1 MAAAEPSL
9 AELGRSGL
17 RAWSGLVREEFLPE
31 LQGPR
36 GVAAYRE
43 MAANDPVVGAVLF
56 AVEMTLRGV
65 PWSVE
70 PAGREAAQREG
81 ARFLESVRDDMSHGF
96 EDFLVE
102 VLGMLVHGWAW
113 FEIVWKRRLGDP
125 AAPAARSRFPD
136 GRVGIRKLAL
146 RGQETLLRWEFD
158 AAGGIRGMWQAPAPD
173 APQPVFIPIEK
184 SLLFRTTAA
193 KGNPE
198 GRSILRNAY
207 RPWYFKKRLEEGEA
221 IGYWRAL
228 GGLPVA
234 RIPARFMAAGA
245 SAEERALFADFQRI
259 VRDTQVDE
267 RAGLVLP
274 SDRDEHGHPYFEFGL
289 LGAPSGQSVP
299 IREAIVDR
307 SREIAMTALA
317 DFILLGRDGNG
328 SYALAR
334 DKGDRFETALTAWLA
349 AIAAVLNRHLVPRL
363 WRINALPPATMPRL
377 VPGRVG
383 RVDAATLAGLVE
395 RLAAAGVPLF
405 PDDSLA
411 RFLRTAAGLPLP
423 EGATP
428 ENPE

>member
-1 MAAAEPSL
+1 MAGAEL

-31 LQGPR
+31 LQGRR
-36 GVAAYRE
+36 GVAVYRE

-65 PWSVE
+65 PWTVA
-70 PAGREAAQREG
+70 PAGPDAAAAEG
-81 ARFLESVRDDMSHGF
+81 ARFLESVRNDMSHGF

-113 FEIVWKRRLGDP
+113 FEIVWKRRP
-125 AAPAARSRFPD
+125 APD
-136 GRVGIRKLAL
+136 GRIGIRKLAL
-146 RGQETLLRWEFD
+146 RGQESLLRWEFD
-158 AAGGIRGMWQAPAPD
+158 AAGGIRGLWQAPSPEAPR
-173 APQPVFIPIEK
+173 PVLIPIGK
-184 SLLFRTTAA
+184 SLLFRTTTA

-234 RIPARFMAAGA
+234 RIPARFMSAGA
-245 SAEERALFADFQRI
+245 SPEERALFQDFQRI

-289 LGAPSGQSVP
+289 LGAPGGQSVP
-299 IREAIVDR
+299 LREAIVDR
-307 SREIAMTALA
+307 AREIAMTVLA

-334 DKGDRFETALTAWLA
+334 DKSDRFETAVGAWLG
-349 AIAAVLNRHLVPRL
+349 AIAATLNRHLVPRL
-363 WRINALPPATMPRL
+363 WRLNALPARTMPRF

-405 PDDSLA
+405 PDDALA
-411 RFLRTAAGLPLP
+411 RFLRAAAGLPPPPDGPP
-423 EGATP
+423 ETAR
-428 ENPE
+428 

>member
-1 MAAAEPSL
+1 MAGAEPDL

-31 LQGPR
+31 LQGRR
-36 GVAAYRE
+36 GVAVYRE

-70 PAGREAAQREG
+70 PAGGDAAARDG

-96 EDFLVE
+96 DDFLVE

-113 FEIVWKRRLGDP
+113 FEIVWKRRP
-125 AAPAARSRFPD
+125 AD
-136 GRVGIRKLAL
+136 GRIGLRKLAL

-158 AAGGIRGMWQAPAPD
+158 PAGGVRGLWQAASPEM
-173 APQPVFIPIEK
+173 PQPVFVPIEK
-184 SLLFRTTAA
+184 SLLFRTTTA

-245 SAEERALFADFQRI
+245 APEERALFEDFQRI

-334 DKGDRFETALTAWLA
+334 DKGDRFETALTAWLGT
-349 AIAAVLNRHLVPRL
+349 IAAVLNRHLVPRL
-363 WRINALPPATMPRL
+363 WRINALPPATMPRF

-405 PDDSLA
+405 PDDGLA

-423 EGATP
+423 DP
-428 ENPE
+428 NPEQS

>member
-1 MAAAEPSL
+1 MV
-9 AELGRSGL
+9 ELGRSGL
-17 RAWSGLVREEFLPE
+17 RAWSGLVREEFLTE

-43 MAANDPVVGAVLF
+43 MASNDPVVGAVLF

-70 PAGREAAQREG
+70 PAGDDIASREAAD
-81 ARFLESVRDDMSHGF
+81 FLASIRDGMSHGF
-96 EDFLVE
+96 EDFIVE
-102 VLGMLVHGWAW
+102 VLGMLVHGWSW
-113 FEIVWKRRLGDP
+113 FEIVWKRRP
-125 AAPAARSRFPD
+125 SAAD
-136 GRVGIRKLAL
+136 GRIGVRKLAL
-146 RGQETLLRWEFD
+146 RAQETLLRWEFD
-158 AAGGIRGMWQAPAPD
+158 AAGGIRGMWQAASPEAPA
-173 APQPVFIPIEK
+173 PVFIPIEK
-184 SLLFRTTAA
+184 SLLFRTTTA

-207 RPWYFKKRLEEGEA
+207 RPWFFKKRLEEGEA

-245 SAEERALFADFQRI
+245 APEERALFEDFQRI
-259 VRDTQVDE
+259 VRDIQIDE
-267 RAGLVLP
+267 RSGLVLP
-274 SDRDEHGHPYFEFGL
+274 SDRDERGNLYFEFGL
-289 LGAPSGQSVP
+289 LSPASGQAVP
-299 IREAIVDR
+299 IRQAIIDR

-317 DFILLGRDGNG
+317 DFILLGREAGG

-349 AIAAVLNRHLVPRL
+349 TIAAVLNRHLVPRL
-363 WRINALPPATMPRL
+363 WRINALPAATMPRF

-383 RVDAATLAGLVE
+383 RVDASTLAGVVE

-405 PDDSLA
+405 PDDALA
-411 RFLRTAAGLPLP
+411 RFLRTAAGLPLASEP
-423 EGATP
+423 AATEIQP
-428 ENPE
+428 